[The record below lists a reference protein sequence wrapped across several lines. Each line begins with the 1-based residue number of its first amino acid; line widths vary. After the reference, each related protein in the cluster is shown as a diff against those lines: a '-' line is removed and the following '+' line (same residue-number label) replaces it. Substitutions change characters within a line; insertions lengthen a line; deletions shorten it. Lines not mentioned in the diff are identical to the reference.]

1 MMLRLTR
8 RDGTTFWLNP
18 YLVEMVEAMPDTVV
32 VLSNGHRF
40 LVRESAHAVRRAWL
54 RCIAE
59 GGMGTPLF
67 RVLGGDSEDGAGG
80 MEGA

>member
-8 RDGTTFWLNP
+8 RDGTVFWLNP
-18 YLVEMVEAMPDTVV
+18 YLVETLEEMPDTVV

-59 GGMGTPLF
+59 GGVGTPLL
-67 RVLGGDSEDGAGG
+67 RVLSAVPDEDTGG